1 MRLFIENMTC
11 GGCVRGVTKAV
22 QSIDPTAVVDAD
34 VVDRRVDVTTK
45 ADEDHI
51 TAAIRAA
58 GFDVVPQIE
67 SPGANHC
74 AV

>member
-34 VVDRRVDVTTK
+34 VVDRRVDVTTQ
-45 ADEDHI
+45 ANEDDV

-67 SPGANHC
+67 SPGVNNC
-74 AV
+74 DV

>member
-34 VVDRRVDVTTK
+34 TVDRRVDVTTE
-45 ADEDHI
+45 ANEEAI
-51 TAAIRAA
+51 TAAIKSA
-58 GFDVVPQIE
+58 GYNVVPRTE
-67 SPGANHC
+67 SPSANHC

>member
-22 QSIDPTAVVDAD
+22 HSVDPKAIVNAD
-34 VVDRRVDVTTK
+34 VVDRRVDVTTD
-45 ADEDHI
+45 ATEEEV
-51 TAAIRAA
+51 TSAIKAA
-58 GFDVVPQIE
+58 GFDVVPQIDA
-67 SPGANHC
+67 PGTNHC

>member
-22 QSIDPTAVVDAD
+22 QSVDPAAVVNAD
-34 VVDRRVDVTTK
+34 VVDRRVDVTTE
-45 ADEDHI
+45 ANEDDV
-51 TAAIRAA
+51 TGAIRAA

-67 SPGANHC
+67 SSGTNDS